1 MENYITAIE
10 ELWQTRD
17 TLGKNE
23 EQFAKGKCIIEI
35 LFLFLLAIV
44 LLSSIIQHKS
54 AQLNVKSIFKLT

>member
-23 EQFAKGKCIIEI
+23 EQFAKGKCIIDDI
-35 LFLFLLAIV
+35 ISLLNYTINFQNK
-44 LLSSIIQHKS
+44 LS
-54 AQLNVKSIFKLT
+54 V